1 MTKEEELRD
10 YSYGSMIEFSD
21 IDDNK
26 SDYSIGLQDL
36 PEDSPRSLEE
46 DDDLP
51 PFASSGYTGS
61 RLARLGPTATDD
73 PAKKGISTSTHRD
86 SLQTDYDLDS
96 PRNPSNRPQTST
108 RMARANQS
116 QAAPKEPARYTTSS
130 TRIMASTQRDA
141 PTSSRMATSSSRRL
155 TSG

>member
-1 MTKEEELRD
+1 MSQMTKEEEQRD
-10 YSYGSMIEFSD
+10 YSFGSMIDFSE

-36 PEDSPRSLEE
+36 QEDSPLSVDD

-51 PFASSGYTGS
+51 PFAATSGYTGS
-61 RLARLGPTATDD
+61 RLARLGPTSTDD

-116 QAAPKEPARYTTSS
+116 QVAPKEPARYT
-130 TRIMASTQRDA
+130 
-141 PTSSRMATSSSRRL
+141 
-155 TSG
+155 